1 MNAIILITGLG
12 LLKAILWLILYT
24 VIGFFIF
31 VSLVVI
37 LITMNQPDADM
48 QFLSDQGCDN
58 ETWQNNTKDINSSE
72 V

>member
-48 QFLSDQGCDN
+48 QFLSDQRCDD